1 MKRFIVV
8 LLMLL
13 SVPRPKV
20 QIRHGLEILTLHY
33 I

>member
-20 QIRHGLEILTLHY
+20 QIRPDFATDLGY
-33 I
+33 